1 MACAIAVAEAQPVHS
16 FSVKIGIDCESVD
29 SLGGRERV
37 EYLIKD
43 MAIRFRPYI
52 TPVPTTTASTRLLS
66 RVLSMALSTSSVMR
80 AVSPT
85 SMP

>member
-1 MACAIAVAEAQPVHS
+1 MKKLINTILLTTVMACAIAVAEAQPVHS

-43 MAIRFRPYI
+43 MFRK
-52 TPVPTTTASTRLLS
+52 VNKAFN
-66 RVLSMALSTSSVMR
+66 
-80 AVSPT
+80 
-85 SMP
+85 